1 MQIIMSTQLPTPSGD
16 THTTP
21 GLIAPGP
28 SVMTTVEEKGGVMEN
43 QRRTVTTMFPRPAA
57 HAMIVPQE
65 VGTDMTLM
73 TFNIEVG
80 DVSTSMI
87 AAGRFTS
94 MIVVGIC
101 TNMIAAG
108 KCMNM
113 IAAGRRWTSMIA
125 AGKCTSMIAVGRC
138 TSMTAAGRRST
149 TNIITTGGMT
159 TNIKT
164 GLLGTGHIAIAID
177 PVTVQE
183 NTDQKGRS
191 PALWIAGIED
201 VPGVADL
208 HKTADQ

>member
-1 MQIIMSTQLPTPSGD
+1 
-16 THTTP
+16 
-21 GLIAPGP
+21 
-28 SVMTTVEEKGGVMEN
+28 MEN

-57 HAMIVPQE
+57 LAMIVPQE
-65 VGTDMTLM
+65 VGTNMTLM

-94 MIVVGIC
+94 MIVVGKC
-101 TNMIAAG
+101 TNMIAVG

-125 AGKCTSMIAVGRC
+125 AGKCTSMIEVGRC
-138 TSMTAAGRRST
+138 TSMTVAGRRN

-159 TNIKT
+159 TDIKT
-164 GLLGTGHIAIAID
+164 GLLVTGHFAIAID

-201 VPGVADL
+201 VPGVTDL